1 MKLETAKKL
10 LKGFGRIENMY
21 SPSRSG
27 GKVANQFEI
36 HFDNGRVFQSY
47 DSIIAIKLNGKMYLT
62 NDWDYSVTTGKY
74 RNQFLNET
82 KKETEV
88 KIKAGIYKII
98 E

>member
-1 MKLETAKKL
+1 MKLETAKKR
-10 LKGFGRIENMY
+10 LKGFGHIKNMY
-21 SPSRSG
+21 SPSYNG

-62 NDWDYSVTTGKY
+62 NYWDYSVTTGKY

-82 KKETEV
+82 KKETQA
-88 KIKAGIYKII
+88 KINAGTYKILV
-98 E
+98 